1 MALTLRVVKEKMQ
14 LKIETAFSARR
25 GNEAYPP
32 HRVEF
37 NSRDDGWNGPGVH
50 TQGTLVCRAIASPC
64 QKPPKTSGVHRCSDR
79 SLSFRGAGR
88 TTNKV
93 CKEPGTD
100 EDVNKWLLLSQTPK
114 LEGILEGGSSWPN
127 S

>member
-1 MALTLRVVKEKMQ
+1 MAEMVSSPPTIHISPSTVAGQLGGATQTVKGK
-14 LKIETAFSARR
+14 
-25 GNEAYPP
+25 
-32 HRVEF
+32 
-37 NSRDDGWNGPGVH
+37 
-50 TQGTLVCRAIASPC
+50 
-64 QKPPKTSGVHRCSDR
+64 DR